1 MKLTKAK
8 ELDKLPE
15 LSVVLIDGIVF
26 QVIVRMRN
34 KNFWSSTIG
43 ETVLDARELLK
54 YSKDNDA
61 PIILI
66 YEGPING
73 L

>member
-1 MKLTKAK
+1 
-8 ELDKLPE
+8 
-15 LSVVLIDGIVF
+15 
-26 QVIVRMRN
+26 MRN